1 MKYTALI
8 YDDCKDIEDSYEH
21 LKKAMEIF
29 TEDDECQQIVVSC
42 KDEWLC
48 QLAQNPISKMMLVK
62 MAGSP
67 YVALLNG
74 LKAVYQENVIVVG
87 LSSNCENIQ
96 VEAVKNELS
105 QYPAIYFDKDLQGFD
120 TRLLMFTL
128 QMAIEINLSI
138 DSYAQAVEKLGDTP
152 LKYIGTAVNQS

>member
-1 MKYTALI
+1 MKYTALV
-8 YDDCKDIEDSYEH
+8 YDDCKDLEDSFSH
-21 LKKAMEIF
+21 LKKAMDVF
-29 TEDDECQQIVVSC
+29 VEDDECQQIVVSC
-42 KDEWLC
+42 KDEWLR
-48 QLAQNPISKMMLVK
+48 QLAQSPMPKMMLVK
-62 MAGSP
+62 MAESP

-87 LSSNCENIQ
+87 LSSLCNKVQ
-96 VEAVKNELS
+96 VRIVKRELA

-138 DSYAQAVEKLGDTP
+138 DSYAQAVERLGDTP
-152 LKYIGTAVNQS
+152 LKYIEQ

>member
-8 YDDCKDIEDSYEH
+8 YDDCKDIEDSYIH
-21 LKKAMEIF
+21 LKQAMDVF
-29 TEDDECQQIVVSC
+29 LDDDECQQIVVSC

-48 QLAQNPISKMMLVK
+48 RLAQSPLPKMMLVK

-74 LKAVYQENVIVVG
+74 LKAVYQENVIVIG
-87 LSSNCENIQ
+87 LSSICEKEQ
-96 VEAVKNELS
+96 VQTVKRELT
-105 QYPAIYFDKDLQGFD
+105 QYPAIYFNRDLQGFD
-120 TRLLMFTL
+120 TRLLMFAL

-138 DSYAQAVEKLGDTP
+138 DSYVQAVEKLGDTP
-152 LKYIGTAVNQS
+152 LKYIEQ